1 MKKTKPKFKLDEDL
15 AQLMN
20 DASEV
25 SGNSETSEKKTTA
38 KETVVINI
46 PITENDDDVSIALK
60 NLINNSGITNQELYD
75 IKGQRNAYNMI
86 YSFKNK
92 GQLGID
98 RIKEWAKILH
108 CKPVLTFVEM
118 TDEEA
123 AAADAELMTDKKEK
137 EDTKTSKKK
146 KK

>member
-15 AQLMN
+15 AQLI
-20 DASEV
+20 DEASEV

-46 PITENDDDVSIALK
+46 PITENDDDISIALK

-86 YSFKNK
+86 YSFRNK

-108 CKPVLTFVEM
+108 VKPVLTFVDM

-123 AAADAELMTDKKEK
+123 AAADIELAEMNKNTDKK
-137 EDTKTSKKK
+137 KK
-146 KK
+146 

>member
-15 AQLMN
+15 AQLMD

-46 PITENDDDVSIALK
+46 PITDTDDDISISLK
-60 NLINNSGITNQELYD
+60 NLINSSGITNQELYD
-75 IKGQRNAYNMI
+75 IKGQRNAYNMV
-86 YSFKNK
+86 YSFRTK

-108 CKPVLTFVEM
+108 KKPVLTFVDM

-123 AAADAELMTDKKEK
+123 KIADAELANDKKEK
-137 EDTKTSKKK
+137 DTKKK